1 MNHTEQDLT
10 GRSHAALEDAVLQT
24 ALKSATDTFISRR
37 REAVAGVPDW
47 QELRARARRV
57 KEHTINN
64 LDYYLEQL
72 AEKVSELGGHVYW
85 ATTGEDV
92 GRYCVELARARGVR
106 VVVKSKSMATEEI
119 ELNHALEA
127 AGIRP
132 VETDL
137 GEYIIQLAREKPSHI
152 IVPAIHKT
160 REQIAELFAEK
171 LKCGLAREVSEIT
184 AGGRERVR
192 RACRPPGVGI
202 TGADLSVAP

>member
-1 MNHTEQDLT
+1 MNQGDQDLT

-24 ALKSATDTFISRR
+24 ALKSAPDTFISRR

-72 AEKVSELGGHVYW
+72 VAKVSELGGQVYW

-92 GRYCVELARARGVR
+92 GRYYVELARARGVR

-137 GEYIIQLAREKPSHI
+137 ES
-152 IVPAIHKT
+152 T
-160 REQIAELFAEK
+160 SFN
-171 LKCGLAREVSEIT
+171 
-184 AGGRERVR
+184 
-192 RACRPPGVGI
+192 
-202 TGADLSVAP
+202 